1 MNVDCPF
8 YDVPEHDSGGE
19 ISQWM
24 QAAYTVD
31 VR

>member
-8 YDVPEHDSGGE
+8 YDVPEHAGCEE

-24 QAAYTVD
+24 QAAYAID
-31 VR
+31 VQ